1 MFFLFDNSY
10 SDNGVL
16 IEGHIEQA
24 YTNFGTDQLKKVV
37 LLNPKT
43 RSSTNYQLTIYTNM
57 DFEDRNVNYFSNIGT
72 IGQTKWNEAKWSSS
86 GNPIGTKWSTLK
98 TTKIR
103 SQWIANSSTGFKAS
117 VVFKTKTKGN
127 VIEWY
132 DTGIRYQTGTG
143 IM

>member
-1 MFFLFDNSY
+1 M
-10 SDNGVL
+10 V
-16 IEGHIEQA
+16 EQR
-24 YTNFGTDQLKKVV
+24 Q
-37 LLNPKT
+37 P
-43 RSSTNYQLTIYTNM
+43 
-57 DFEDRNVNYFSNIGT
+57 DR
-72 IGQTKWNEAKWSSS
+72 
-86 GNPIGTKWSTLK
+86 TKWSTLK